1 MGGNK
6 RMDRI
11 DNLIKEFA
19 DDLFEALYGN
29 ANDPDGT
36 PYKDTY
42 IYETHNIFDE
52 LQDIVDL
59 KRNLS
64 LVSMTKKLKGLEYDL
79 IGNIRIVSG
88 NLDNEKLEVISEKI
102 GRKMD
107 ILLA

>member
-1 MGGNK
+1 
-6 RMDRI
+6 MDRI
-11 DNLIKEFA
+11 AKLIEEFA

-52 LQDIVDL
+52 LQDIVDF
-59 KRNLS
+59 KQNLS
-64 LVSMTKKLKGLEYDL
+64 LAGMMKKLKGLEYDL

>member
-1 MGGNK
+1 MSGRK

-11 DNLIKEFA
+11 AKLIEEFA
-19 DDLFEALYGN
+19 DDLFEALYGD